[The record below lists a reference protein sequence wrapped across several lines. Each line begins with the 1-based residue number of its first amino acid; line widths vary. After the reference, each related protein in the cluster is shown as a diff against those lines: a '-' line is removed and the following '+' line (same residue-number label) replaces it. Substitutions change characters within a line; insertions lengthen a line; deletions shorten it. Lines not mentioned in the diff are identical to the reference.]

1 MTTITITHDIM
12 ITAITAPTTAGI
24 GNELED
30 VVEEEEVA
38 ATAELSDITSN
49 ENCTLHIYSS

>member
-1 MTTITITHDIM
+1 MTTITITHDI
-12 ITAITAPTTAGI
+12 TTTATTAPAITGI
-24 GNELED
+24 GDELED

-49 ENCTLHIYSS
+49 KNCTSHIYN